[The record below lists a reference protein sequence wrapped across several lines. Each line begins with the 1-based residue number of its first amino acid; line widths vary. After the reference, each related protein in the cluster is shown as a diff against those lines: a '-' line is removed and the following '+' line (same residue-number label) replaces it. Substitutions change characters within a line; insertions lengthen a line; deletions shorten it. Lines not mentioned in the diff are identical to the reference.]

1 MQAFW
6 KIRNSLYQYINA
18 DLTVAPDSDPDSIPV
33 KIIIKKIAED
43 IFTISQVGTTNLLAA
58 DGDNVSWSPDYNDT
72 CHWRVWTSSRATVTI
87 LAYLS
92 GCSIRENPCLAVS
105 ADNRL
110 VLIRDGYY
118 SWYLNPT
125 A

>member
-1 MQAFW
+1 MQAHW

-18 DLTVAPDSDPDSIPV
+18 DLSVAPYSDPESTPV
-33 KIIIKKIAED
+33 TIIFQKIAD
-43 IFTISQVGTTNLLAA
+43 GIFTIGQVGTTNLLAA
-58 DGDNVSWSPDYNDT
+58 DGDNVRWSPDFNDT
-72 CHWRVWTSSRATVTI
+72 CHWRIWISSRDTITI

-92 GCSIRENPCLAVS
+92 GRSVRENPCLAVS

-110 VLIRDGYY
+110 LLIRDGYY
-118 SWYLNPT
+118 SWYRNAT

>member
-1 MQAFW
+1 MQALW

-18 DLTVAPDSDPDSIPV
+18 DLTVAPHSDPDSTPV
-33 KIIIKKIAED
+33 KIIFKKIAD
-43 IFTISQVGTTNLLAA
+43 GIFTIGQVGTTNLLAA
-58 DGDNVSWSPDYNDT
+58 DGDNVRWSPDYNDT
-72 CHWRVWTSSRATVTI
+72 CHWRIWISARDTVTI

-92 GCSIRENPCLAVS
+92 DRDIRENPCLAVS

-110 VLIRDGYY
+110 LLIRDGYY
-118 SWYLNPT
+118 SWYMNVT